1 MSRFVSI
8 SEQELERIKQM
19 KIYMVVKHELR
30 NQNFNLKGNVFETET
45 IDDGLGM
52 WWLDIIALLLSENC
66 GIIPLRSQNDLH
78 KKLDEKEIL
87 QWFQTLRSSAFLL
100 NSMLLYSQKVSDVS
114 AKGLEQQTRIE
125 QLQTLNSKLMKQE
138 SEAREHVMDLHNW
151 AGIDEV
157 KFASNFKI

>member
-45 IDDGLGM
+45 IDDDLGM
-52 WWLDIIALLLSENC
+52 FWLDIIALLLSEKC
-66 GIIPLRSQNDLH
+66 GLIPHRSQNDLH

-87 QWFQTLRSSAFLL
+87 QWFQTLRSSVFLL
-100 NSMLLYSQKVSDVS
+100 NSMLEYSQKVSDVS

-138 SEAREHVMDLHNW
+138 SEALEHVMDLHNW